1 MTTVALYARVSTK
14 DKGQSTEN
22 QLPELRR
29 FAQAHGYTVY
39 KEYVEHESGGTG
51 KRSEFQALFADAH
64 QRRFDLV
71 LFWNLDR
78 FSREGALPTLQYLNQ
93 LQGWGVGYK
102 SLTEQYLDSV
112 GLFQEAIISI
122 LATLAKQER
131 IRLSERTKAGMARRR
146 AEGAQ
151 IGPPTKSAAIIAQIQ
166 ELKATGLSNYAIS
179 KKLRLSASTVC
190 KYLSAK

>member
-1 MTTVALYARVSTK
+1 VE
-14 DKGQSTEN
+14 Q
-22 QLPELRR
+22 EL
-29 FAQAHGYTVY
+29 
-39 KEYVEHESGGTG
+39 GGTG

-64 QRRFDLV
+64 LRRFDMV
-71 LFWNLDR
+71 LFWSLDR

-93 LQGWGVGYK
+93 LQGWGMGYK

-131 IRLSERTKAGMARRR
+131 ICLSERTKAGMARRW
-146 AEGAQ
+146 AEGVL

-166 ELKATGLSNYAIS
+166 ELKKSGLSNYAIS
-179 KKLRLSASTVC
+179 KALRVSASTVA
-190 KYLSAK
+190 KYLVGSDQNISRMDASTPSQSAT

>member
-1 MTTVALYARVSTK
+1 MTIVALYARVSTK

-39 KEYVEHESGGTG
+39 KEYVEQESGGTG

-71 LFWNLDR
+71 LFWSLDR

-112 GLFQEAIISI
+112 GLFQEAIISL

-131 IRLSERTKAGMARRR
+131 IRLSERTKAGMARRK
-146 AEGAQ
+146 AEGVL
-151 IGPPTKSAAIIAQIQ
+151 IGPPTKSAAVIEQIR
-166 ELKATGLSNYAIS
+166 ELKKGGLSNYAIG
-179 KKLRLSASTVC
+179 KTLRVSASTVA
-190 KYLSAK
+190 KYALG